1 MPTTTHNSQTRARP
15 GSRTLTRRHFWTI
28 NFSTRVHLV
37 PSHLSNTQ
45 PRPFIRI
52 EVTMGNARAQLDNL
66 AWDKNDEASEIS
78 QKRLRRRDTCEL
90 AASLAGQKFGR
101 KATFTPPLIIGGYNI
116 LYKVQIEGMASGVYV
131 RLPCPDWVQ
140 FPIEKTLQEGA
151 TARYV
156 KQHTQIPVPKV
167 FFYGENSDL
176 GPFMILQHVENCG
189 LMVNRMKTPNPD
201 PDVPSV
207 LDLNI
212 SDSVLSDFYGKAA
225 RCLLQTSRLS
235 FDRIGSLSE
244 NEDST
249 FSVTGRPLSKNMN
262 DMLQLA
268 NIPRAVLPPE
278 IKTYSTTD
286 EWYEALAEMHMAQLI
301 FQHNDLVTTEDDCRN
316 KYVAR
321 QLFRRLAK
329 EHRLSSFGFAD
340 DDWSAQSK
348 TWSSQISQAPSNLGS
363 FRLWADDFRPGN
375 ILVDDSED
383 VVAVIDWELS
393 YAAPTQ
399 FTLDCPWWLLL
410 EVPESWKPDID
421 DWTKVYATR
430 LQTWLSA
437 MEKAEKD
444 MGSETLPFILSTH
457 MRESWETGRFWL
469 NYAAKNSW
477 AFDTVFWKYLDEKL
491 FGTREEDV
499 PTDNIWRTRIHL
511 LSEKERVAMERF
523 VEWKME
529 DKKERILVDWD
540 PEEAKQRLSD
550 LLFD

>member
-1 MPTTTHNSQTRARP
+1 
-15 GSRTLTRRHFWTI
+15 
-28 NFSTRVHLV
+28 
-37 PSHLSNTQ
+37 
-45 PRPFIRI
+45 
-52 EVTMGNARAQLDNL
+52 MGDARAQLDNL
-66 AWDKNDEASEIS
+66 AWDKNDEAWEIS

-90 AASLAGQKFGR
+90 AASLARQKFGR
-101 KATFTPPLIIGGYNI
+101 KATFGPPLIIGGYNI
-116 LYKVQIEGMASGVYV
+116 LYKVQVEGMASDVYV

-156 KQHTQIPVPKV
+156 EQHTQIPVPKI
-167 FFYGENSDL
+167 FYYGEKSDL
-176 GPFMILQHVENCG
+176 GPFMILQHVENHG
-189 LMVNRMKTPNPD
+189 LMVNRIKMPNPH
-201 PDVPSV
+201 PDVTSV
-207 LDLNI
+207 LDPNI
-212 SDSVLSDFYGKAA
+212 SETVLSNFYEKAA
-225 RCLLQTSRLS
+225 RCLLQISRLS

-244 NEDST
+244 NDDNT

-278 IKTYSTTD
+278 NKTYSTTD
-286 EWYEALAEMHMAQLI
+286 EWYIALAEMHMAQLI

-329 EHRLSSFGFAD
+329 DHRLSSFGFAD
-340 DDWSAQSK
+340 DGWSAQSK
-348 TWSSQISQAPSNLGS
+348 SWSSRLSRAPSNLGS

-375 ILVDDSED
+375 ILVDDSD
-383 VVAVIDWELS
+383 DIVAVIDWELT
-393 YAAPTQ
+393 YAGPTQ
-399 FTLDCPWWLLL
+399 FILDCPWWLLL

-421 DWTKVYATR
+421 GWTKVYDIR
-430 LQTWLSA
+430 LQTWFSA
-437 MEKAEKD
+437 MEKVEKD
-444 MGSETLPFILSTH
+444 IGSEMLPFFLSTH

-477 AFDTVFWKYLDEKL
+477 AFDTVFWKYLDEKF
-491 FGTREEDV
+491 FGTREEDI
-499 PTDNIWRTRIHL
+499 PKDDLWRTRVNL
-511 LSEKERVAMERF
+511 LSEKERAAMETF

-540 PEEAKQRLSD
+540 PDEAKQRLSEA
-550 LLFD
+550 LFD